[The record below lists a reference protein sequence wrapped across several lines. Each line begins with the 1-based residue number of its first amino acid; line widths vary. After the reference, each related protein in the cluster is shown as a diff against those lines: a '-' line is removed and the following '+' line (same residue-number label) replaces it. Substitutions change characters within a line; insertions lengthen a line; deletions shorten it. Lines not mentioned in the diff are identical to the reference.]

1 MVMAVNLN
9 GRQKMTSEELA
20 DIILESDLCLYEVA
34 LAIEIAFKC
43 YMSREFSYMSMEDL
57 EEHSKRIAFYMSA
70 LNYARI

>member
-1 MVMAVNLN
+1 
-9 GRQKMTSEELA
+9 MTSEELA

-34 LAIEIAFKC
+34 QAVEMAFSGS
-43 YMSREFSYMSMEDL
+43 MSREFSYRSMEDL

>member
-1 MVMAVNLN
+1 
-9 GRQKMTSEELA
+9 MTSEELA
-20 DIILESDLCLYEVA
+20 YILTTNDMSMYEVA
-34 LAIEIAFKC
+34 QAVEMAFKD

>member
-1 MVMAVNLN
+1 
-9 GRQKMTSEELA
+9 MTSEELA
-20 DIILESDLCLYEVA
+20 DILLTSDVTMYEVA
-34 LAIEIAFKC
+34 QAVEMAFKD